1 MNSDT
6 KRAAVEEYVKE
17 AQARGTDLPWSVR
30 PNSLNGHW
38 NKLVFRTDGEPTPGW
53 YCYLQPA
60 AAGPEEV

>member
-6 KRAAVEEYVKE
+6 KRAAVEEYVTD
-17 AQARGTDLPWSVR
+17 AQALGTDLPWSVM
-30 PNSLNGHW
+30 PNRLNGHW

-60 AAGPEEV
+60 AVGPEEV